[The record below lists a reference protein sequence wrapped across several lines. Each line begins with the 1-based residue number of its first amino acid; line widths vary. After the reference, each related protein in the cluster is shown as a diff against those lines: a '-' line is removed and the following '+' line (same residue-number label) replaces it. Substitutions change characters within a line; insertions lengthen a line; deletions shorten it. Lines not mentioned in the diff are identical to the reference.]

1 MKAQKIYRKH
11 TNEYEESLD
20 EKFISD
26 NNRDIHWEKH
36 RNQFTQDS
44 VFSKMTADEYE
55 KRAKLL
61 QSMPVDNKKVFGYY
75 GEHRAPSGA
84 MRNAYYKYNRETQ
97 EYVVYAYLSDG
108 QPKTIAYFKIPWSQY
123 NGDKALQ
130 YVDEIKPGK

>member
-20 EKFISD
+20 EKFIS

-84 MRNAYYKYNRETQ
+84 MRNAYYKYNKETQ
-97 EYVVYAYLSDG
+97 EYVVYAYLSDS
-108 QPKTIAYFKIPWSQY
+108 QPKTIAYFRISWSQY
-123 NGDKALQ
+123 NGDKASQ

>member
-1 MKAQKIYRKH
+1 
-11 TNEYEESLD
+11 
-20 EKFISD
+20 
-26 NNRDIHWEKH
+26 
-36 RNQFTQDS
+36 
-44 VFSKMTADEYE
+44 MTADEYE

-84 MRNAYYKYNRETQ
+84 MRNAYYKYNKETQ

-108 QPKTIAYFKIPWSQY
+108 QPKTIAYFRIPWSQY

-130 YVDEIKPGK
+130 YVDEIEPGK

>member
-20 EKFISD
+20 EKFTS

-36 RNQFTQDS
+36 RNQFKQDS

-84 MRNAYYKYNRETQ
+84 MRNAYYKYNKETQ

-108 QPKTIAYFKIPWSQY
+108 QPKTIAYFRIPWSQY

>member
-20 EKFISD
+20 EKFTS

-84 MRNAYYKYNRETQ
+84 MRNAYYKYNKETQ

-108 QPKTIAYFKIPWSQY
+108 QLKTIAYFRIPWSQY

>member
-1 MKAQKIYRKH
+1 MKVQKIYRKH

-20 EKFISD
+20 EKFTS

-36 RNQFTQDS
+36 RNQFKQNN

-61 QSMPVDNKKVFGYY
+61 QFMPVDNKKVFGYY
-75 GEHRAPSGA
+75 GEHGAPSGA
-84 MRNAYYKYNRETQ
+84 MRNAYYKYNKETQ

-108 QPKTIAYFKIPWSQY
+108 QPKTIAYFRIPWSQY

>member
-20 EKFISD
+20 EKFTS

-84 MRNAYYKYNRETQ
+84 MRNAYYKYNKETQ

-108 QPKTIAYFKIPWSQY
+108 QLKTIAYFRIPWSQY

-130 YVDEIKPGK
+130 YVDEIRPGK

>member
-20 EKFISD
+20 EKFIS

-84 MRNAYYKYNRETQ
+84 MRNAYYKYNKETQ

-108 QPKTIAYFKIPWSQY
+108 QPKTIAYFRIPWSQY

>member
-11 TNEYEESLD
+11 INEYEESLD

-84 MRNAYYKYNRETQ
+84 MRNAYYKYNKETQ

-108 QPKTIAYFKIPWSQY
+108 QPKTIAYFRIPWSQY

>member
-84 MRNAYYKYNRETQ
+84 MRNAYYKYNKETQ

-108 QPKTIAYFKIPWSQY
+108 QPKTIAYFRIPWSQY

>member
-11 TNEYEESLD
+11 INEYEESLD

-84 MRNAYYKYNRETQ
+84 MRNAYYKYNKETQ

-108 QPKTIAYFKIPWSQY
+108 QPRTITYFRIPCSQY

-130 YVDEIKPGK
+130 YVDEIEPGK

>member
-20 EKFISD
+20 EKFIS

-84 MRNAYYKYNRETQ
+84 MRNAYYKYNKETQ

-108 QPKTIAYFKIPWSQY
+108 QLKTIAYFRIPWSQY

-130 YVDEIKPGK
+130 YVDEIRPGK

>member
-1 MKAQKIYRKH
+1 MKVQKIYRKH
-11 TNEYEESLD
+11 TNEYEESSD
-20 EKFISD
+20 EKFTS
-26 NNRDIHWEKH
+26 NNNGDIHWEKH

-84 MRNAYYKYNRETQ
+84 MRNAYYKYNKETQ

-108 QPKTIAYFKIPWSQY
+108 QPKTIAYFRIPWSQY